1 MILEA
6 LYKLAMQEELV
17 ADPDFEVAPVA
28 WLVRVDRE
36 GRMTGPIEGT
46 HTIPSDAKGKKPK
59 PMAKTFSSPRRPTG
73 RAGTK
78 APPAFFVDNAKY
90 VFGRG
95 PEDKPVDPADGREKS
110 GWFRDLIARC
120 VDTTADE
127 GATAVL
133 KFLDRVRAGDATE
146 LTFPE
151 GFAAND
157 LFAFIYAPDIDLL
170 VHRRPAVRTYWSATR
185 AADPA
190 GDAVG
195 TERRCIITGDAF
207 SGDVALFPL
216 IKRVPGGTPSGVSLV
231 SFNAGAFESYG
242 WKSNENAP
250 ISRAAAEAA
259 ATALSRLVHPAF
271 PDPRPESLGQPLPRR
286 HVRISS
292 DTVAC
297 YWADLPDAAEFL
309 DEFTEEMDPNPA
321 VVGDVIASPKT
332 GRVTKIADSLTTPR
346 PPGVDE
352 ARFFALVIT
361 GTQGRAILRGWIDTT
376 IADVKENLER
386 YWGDLEIVRNAPP
399 PKGKELPEH
408 FPQRALLTAL
418 APFGRF
424 EDVPAA
430 LAADLFRAALSG
442 ERYPLAALQKA
453 LERARAEIGRSD
465 WSDLY
470 RRDARAA
477 LVKAVLVRN
486 FGKELSPAM
495 DPDNTA
501 PGYLLG
507 RMMAVLERLQQLAL
521 GGDVNATV
529 IDRYFGAASATPQA
543 VYPRLLKNARHHA
556 RKAEDGTEA
565 QSKTARWLDGQLDE
579 IAAGLKVV
587 RRAYGPDAGFPA
599 HLSLEQQGLFVLGYH
614 HQRHWL
620 WMKKEDRERVT
631 AERSQ
636 PTAA

>member
-6 LYKLAMQEELV
+6 LYQLAVQEELV
-17 ADPDFEVAPVA
+17 ADPDFEVLPVA
-28 WLVRVDRE
+28 WLVRVDRD

-46 HTIPSDAKGKKPK
+46 HSLPSDAKGKKPK
-59 PMAKTFSSPRRPTG
+59 LVAKTFSIPRRPTG
-73 RAGTK
+73 RSGTK
-78 APPAFFVDNAKY
+78 APAAFFVDNAKY

-110 GWFRDLIARC
+110 GWFRNLIARC
-120 VDTTADE
+120 VNATGDE
-127 GATAVL
+127 GAAAVL
-133 KFLDRVRAGDATE
+133 RFLDRVRDGDATE
-146 LTFPE
+146 LTLPE
-151 GFAAND
+151 DFAAND
-157 LFAFIYAPDIDLL
+157 LFAFVYAPDIDLL
-170 VHRRPAVRTYWSATR
+170 VHRRPAVRAYWSAAR
-185 AADPA
+185 AAGSA
-190 GDAVG
+190 GDAHGV
-195 TERRCIITGDAF
+195 ERRCIITGDAF
-207 SGDVALFPL
+207 TGDVALFPL

-271 PDPRPESLGQPLPRR
+271 PDPRPETLGQPLPRR

-292 DTVAC
+292 DTIAC
-297 YWADLPDAAEFL
+297 FWADLPAASEFL
-309 DEFTEEMDPNPA
+309 DELTAEMDPDPA
-321 VVGDVIASPKT
+321 RVGDLIASPRT
-332 GRVTKIADSLTTPR
+332 GRETEIPVSLTTIR

-361 GTQGRAILRGWIDTT
+361 GTQGRAILRGWMDMKV
-376 IADVKENLER
+376 AEVKENLDR
-386 YWGDLEIVRNAPP
+386 YWKDLKIVRNTPP
-399 PKGKELPEH
+399 PKEKPLPEH

-424 EDVPAA
+424 EDVPVA
-430 LAADLFRAALSG
+430 LASDLFRAALSG

-453 LERARAEIGRSD
+453 LERARAEIGRGEWAD
-465 WSDLY
+465 KY

-495 DPDNTA
+495 DPDNHE

-529 IDRYFGAASATPQA
+529 IDRFFGAASATPQS
-543 VYPRLLKNARHHA
+543 VFPRLLKNARHHA
-556 RKAEDGTEA
+556 RKAEGSQQA
-565 QSKTARWLDGQLDE
+565 GAAIWLDRQLDE
-579 IAAGLKVV
+579 IAFALKVD
-587 RRAYGPDAGFPA
+587 RRVYGPYAGFPP

-614 HQRHWL
+614 QQRHWL
-620 WMKKEDRERVT
+620 RMKKEDRERAT
-631 AERSQ
+631 AERAH
-636 PTAA
+636 PAAA

>member
-6 LYKLAMQEELV
+6 LYQLALQEELV

-28 WLVRVDRE
+28 WLVRVDRD
-36 GRMTGPIEGT
+36 GRLAGPIEGT
-46 HTIPSDAKGKKPK
+46 HTIPDDAKAKKPK
-59 PMAKTFSSPRRPTG
+59 PVAKTFSIPRRPTG
-73 RAGTK
+73 RSGTK

-120 VDTTADE
+120 AEATGDE
-127 GATAVL
+127 GAAAVL
-133 KFLDRVRAGDATE
+133 QFLDRVRAGEASE
-146 LTFPE
+146 LTLPE

-170 VHRRPAVRTYWSATR
+170 AHRRPAVRAYWSAAR
-185 AADPA
+185 AADSA
-190 GDAVG
+190 GV
-195 TERRCIITGDAF
+195 ERRCIITGDVF
-207 SGDVALFPL
+207 TGDVGLFPL

-231 SFNAGAFESYG
+231 SFNAGAFESHG

-271 PDPRPESLGQPLPRR
+271 PDPRPETLGQPLPRR
-286 HVRISS
+286 HVRISA

-297 YWADLPDAAEFL
+297 FWADLPAASEFL
-309 DEFTEEMDPNPA
+309 DELTEEMDPDPA
-321 VVGDVIASPKT
+321 RVGDLIESPKT
-332 GRVTKIADSLTTPR
+332 GHETKIPESLTKTR

-361 GTQGRAILRGWIDTT
+361 GTQGRVILRGWIDTT
-376 IADVKENLER
+376 VAEVEENLDR
-386 YWGDLEIVRNAPP
+386 YWKDLEIVRNTPP
-399 PKGKELPEH
+399 PRNKELPRH
-408 FPQRALLTAL
+408 FPQRTLLTAL

-430 LAADLFRAALSG
+430 LASDLFRAALSG

-453 LERARAEIGRSD
+453 LERTRAEIGHTD
-465 WSDLY
+465 WSDQY

-477 LVKAVLVRN
+477 LIKAVLVRN
-486 FGKELSPAM
+486 LERKVFPAM
-495 DPDNTA
+495 DPDNKE

-529 IDRYFGAASATPQA
+529 IDRFFGAASATPQS
-543 VYPRLLKNARHHA
+543 VFPRLLKNARHHA
-556 RKAEDGTEA
+556 RKAEDGPDA
-565 QSKTARWLDGQLDE
+565 KAARWLDGQLDE
-579 IAAGLKVV
+579 IAFALEVD
-587 RRAYGPDAGFPA
+587 RRSYGPGAGFPS

-620 WMKKEDRERVT
+620 WMKKEDRERFT
-631 AERSQ
+631 AERAQ
-636 PTAA
+636 PAAA

>member
-6 LYKLAMQEELV
+6 LYQLALQEELV

-28 WLVRVDRE
+28 WLVRVDRD
-36 GRMTGPIEGT
+36 GRLAGPIEGT
-46 HTIPSDAKGKKPK
+46 HTIPGDAKGKKPK
-59 PMAKTFSSPRRPTG
+59 PVAKTFSIPRRPMG
-73 RAGTK
+73 RSGTK

-95 PEDKPVDPADGREKS
+95 PGDKPVDPADGREKS

-120 VDTTADE
+120 AETTGDE
-127 GATAVL
+127 GAAAVL
-133 KFLDRVRAGDATE
+133 QFLDRVRAGEASE
-146 LTFPE
+146 LTLPE
-151 GFAAND
+151 GFVAND
-157 LFAFIYAPDIDLL
+157 LFAFIYAPDVDLL
-170 VHRRPAVRTYWSATR
+170 VHRRPAVRAYWAAVRATGSA
-185 AADPA
+185 
-190 GDAVG
+190 GEGGGV
-195 TERRCIITGDAF
+195 ERRCIITGDTFA
-207 SGDVALFPL
+207 GDVSLFPL

-231 SFNAGAFESYG
+231 SFNAGAFESHG

-271 PDPRPESLGQPLPRR
+271 PDPRRETLGQPLSRR

-297 YWADLPDAAEFL
+297 FWADLPAASEFL
-309 DEFTEEMDPNPA
+309 DELTEEMDPDPA
-321 VVGDVIASPKT
+321 RVGDLIESPKT
-332 GRVTKIADSLTTPR
+332 GHETKIPGSLTKIR

-361 GTQGRAILRGWIDTT
+361 GTQGRAILRGWIDMKV
-376 IADVKENLER
+376 AEVEENLGR
-386 YWGDLEIVRNAPP
+386 YWDDLEIVRNTPP
-399 PKGKELPEH
+399 PKGKELPRH
-408 FPQRALLTAL
+408 FPQRTLLTAL

-424 EDVPAA
+424 EDIPAA

-453 LERARAEIGRSD
+453 LERARAEIGRTG
-465 WSDLY
+465 WSDQY

-477 LVKAVLVRN
+477 LIKAVLVRN
-486 FGKELSPAM
+486 FKRKVSPAM
-495 DPDNTA
+495 DPDNKE

-529 IDRYFGAASATPQA
+529 IDRFFGAASATPQS
-543 VYPRLLKNARHHA
+543 VFPRLLKNARHHA
-556 RKAEDGTEA
+556 RKAEDTPQQGA
-565 QSKTARWLDGQLDE
+565 AIWLDRQLDE
-579 IAAGLKVV
+579 IAFALKVE
-587 RRAYGPDAGFPA
+587 RRSYGPGAGFPS

-631 AERSQ
+631 AERVQ
-636 PTAA
+636 PAAA